1 MKKILNAIGNTLLVL
16 GSFFIGICL
25 ISVAA
30 DKGLI
35 AVLKLLAPWNIANY
49 FMMFLT
55 LLPGI
60 LFKMWADKTE

>member
-1 MKKILNAIGNTLLVL
+1 MKKTLNAIGNTLVVL
-16 GSFFIGICL
+16 GFLFIGLCL
-25 ISVAA
+25 ISVAV
-30 DKGLI
+30 DKGLY

-55 LLPGI
+55 ILPGL